1 MKEQLIK
8 KWRNTIMTILLSR
21 NDVKQVLDMKD
32 TIDILEKAFA
42 DLSNGFAVM
51 PQRTPILSPDHD
63 GLALFMPAYLKG
75 MGALGAKVVTVY
87 KNNPDKYQMA
97 TVLGTII
104 LLDERTGAPV
114 AIMDGGY
121 LTAMRTGGVAGLA
134 TRVFARTDAKV
145 HTLFGTGGMARTHAW
160 AVDHARSIEKLIL
173 FSIDPLKKREA
184 FMESLRDIIQCEIV
198 ISEDAEE
205 AVRGA
210 DIVTLITS
218 AKDPIVNGSWF
229 KPGTHING
237 IGSHAPGM
245 RELDT
250 LTVQKSKVV
259 CDLVEACKP
268 EAGDFIIPIEN
279 GEYSWDDIHGSLGD
293 VITGVIPG
301 RESDEELT
309 LFKSVGLAIQDIST
323 AYHVYNKAVEM
334 NVGMRFEF

>member
-1 MKEQLIK
+1 
-8 KWRNTIMTILLSR
+8 MTVLLSR
-21 NDVKQVLDMKD
+21 NDVMNILDMKD
-32 TIDILEKAFA
+32 TIDILEKAFT
-42 DLSNGFAVM
+42 DLSKGNAVM
-51 PQRTPILSPDHD
+51 PPRTPITSPDYA
-63 GLALFMPAYLKG
+63 GLALFMPAYLMG

-87 KNNPDKYQMA
+87 KDNPVKHNLA

-104 LLDERTGAPV
+104 LLDERTGEAV

-134 TRVFARTDAKV
+134 TSILARTEAKV

-160 AVDHARSIEKLIL
+160 AVDRAREIEELIIY
-173 FSIDPLKKREA
+173 SIDPLEKRQA
-184 FMESLRDIIQCEIV
+184 FKESLEDIIHCNIV
-198 ISEDAEE
+198 LSDNPQD
-205 AVRGA
+205 AVRQA
-210 DIVTLITS
+210 DIITLITN
-218 AKDPIVNGSWF
+218 ARDPIVNGAWV

-250 LTVQKSKVV
+250 LTIQRSKVV

-268 EAGDFIIPIEN
+268 EAGDFIIPIES

-293 VITGVIPG
+293 VITGKIPG
-301 RESDEELT
+301 RESEEEIT

-323 AYHVYNKAVEM
+323 AYHVYQKAVQQG
-334 NVGMRFEF
+334 VGTQFDF